1 MTAAAIQPELALHD
15 RVATSDGREG
25 NVAGF
30 YRSADES
37 VLVSFSANDAAKYRA
52 SDLCLLEFDLGV
64 RVDHLPHA

>member
-1 MTAAAIQPELALHD
+1 MSAAAQPELALHD

-37 VLVSFSANDAAKYRA
+37 VLVSFSAYDAAKYRA
-52 SDLCLLEFDLGV
+52 SDVCLLEHDVGV